1 MYYATKK
8 KNIVLKEVCT
18 YLIKYNFLQLLSHP
32 NIQRKPHDINSKI
45 LFTYYYH
52 KTQQWKL

>member
-1 MYYATKK
+1 MYVLRNKEKK
-8 KNIVLKEVCT
+8 YCFKRSM